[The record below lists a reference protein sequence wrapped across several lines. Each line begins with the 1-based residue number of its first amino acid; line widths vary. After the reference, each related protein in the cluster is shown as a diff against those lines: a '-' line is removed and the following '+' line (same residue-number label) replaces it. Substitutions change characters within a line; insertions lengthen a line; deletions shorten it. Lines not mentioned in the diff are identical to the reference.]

1 MVQTKAGAA
10 RNPWLKAQR
19 ECAAAYRDGTP
30 IKAAK
35 KECNCDNTTA
45 AKSKEVDK
53 AAAKEK
59 VAVHARAKQAARALK
74 ADADKISKANEAAQ
88 KPARK
93 AHKEKLAKH
102 ARESRQEMDNQATAT
117 ALAQVKR
124 ARFAQ

>member
-1 MVQTKAGAA
+1 MHTYKGMVQTKAGAA

-35 KECNCDNTTA
+35 KECNCDKTTA

-53 AAAKEK
+53 AVAKEK

-74 ADADKISKANEAAQ
+74 ADADKIRQPRRQPE
-88 KPARK
+88 R
-93 AHKEKLAKH
+93 H
-102 ARESRQEMDNQATAT
+102 ARRSLPSTSANQGNKWIIRQHQ
-117 ALAQVKR
+117 LP
-124 ARFAQ
+124 